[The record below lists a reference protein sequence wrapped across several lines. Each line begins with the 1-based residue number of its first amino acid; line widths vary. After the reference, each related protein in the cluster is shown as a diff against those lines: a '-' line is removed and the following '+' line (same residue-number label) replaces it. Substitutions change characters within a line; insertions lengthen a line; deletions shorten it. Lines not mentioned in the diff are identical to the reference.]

1 MKKQLS
7 RLAAFTALS
16 FFAWSCNQSDP
27 APKGDFI
34 QGVFVINEGNFS
46 QNNGAISFFTREQTT
61 AQADI
66 YSTAN
71 GTALK
76 GGVQGY
82 AAAGEV
88 GIVLVD
94 NSAAGLDKIEIVN
107 SNTFKTIASIGA
119 PDIENPREVVFG
131 PNNKAY
137 VSCWGTNEGYA
148 YKTGYIAVIDLISN
162 KITKKIDIASGP
174 ETLVFNN
181 GKLFVGTISYG
192 MGNTLS
198 VINTSTDAVEKTI
211 TFTNAPTPI
220 GIDANGKLWVNDGIL
235 AIRINPDTYA
245 SEASL
250 TMGADASKSAG
261 NFAFSAD
268 RRTVFFTLSYSDAN
282 YVSHGETYRF
292 GINDAKINVTT
303 PFIKRLFSGLAVD
316 PSQGLIY
323 AGVTPSYAQ
332 AGYAVRYR
340 ADGTLVDSVKVNVAP
355 TGFFFK

>member
-27 APKGDFI
+27 APKGDYI
-34 QGVFVINEGNFS
+34 QGVFVVNEGNFS

-61 AQADI
+61 AQTDI
-66 YSTAN
+66 YAAAN

-82 AAAGEV
+82 VAAGDI
-88 GIVLVD
+88 GILLVD
-94 NSAAGLDKIEIVN
+94 NSAAGLDKVEIVN
-107 SNTFKTIASIGA
+107 SNTFKTTASIGT

-137 VSCWGTNEGYA
+137 VSCWGTNADYS

-162 KITKKIDIASGP
+162 KVIKKIDIASGP
-174 ETLVFNN
+174 ENLVFNN
-181 GKLFVGTISYG
+181 GKLFVGTYSFG
-192 MGNTLS
+192 GGKTLT
-198 VINTSTDAVEKTI
+198 VINTSTDAVDKSL
-211 TFTNAPTPI
+211 TFTSVPTPI
-220 GIDANGKLWVNDGIL
+220 GIDANGKLWVNDGIQ
-235 AIRINPDTYA
+235 AIKINPDTYV
-245 SEASL
+245 SEAAL
-250 TMGADASKSAG
+250 TMGADATKSAR

-268 RRTVFFTLSYSDAN
+268 RKTIFFVLSYDDAN
-282 YVSHGETYRF
+282 YVSHGETYKF
-292 GINDAKINVTT
+292 GVNDAQINVTT

-316 PSQGLIY
+316 PSQGLLY